1 MSNSVRT
8 IVVFESRP
16 RWEPELQRQF
26 RNESVRVRGCRT
38 LGELSAFSFPPVAD
52 VLVLDLPDDLAECLQ
67 WLSKLVTSPRVP
79 SVIALCP
86 SDVRD
91 LEWTLREVGVREVVF
106 GDLSGAEL
114 ARNCRRLMPSSE

>member
-38 LGELSAFSFPPVAD
+38 FSELSSFAFPPIAE
-52 VLVLDLPDDLAECLQ
+52 VLVIDLPEDLTECLQ
-67 WLSKLVTSPRVP
+67 WLSKLVAPPKAP
-79 SVIALCP
+79 SVIVMCSSEAA
-86 SDVRD
+86 D
-91 LEWTLREVGVREVVF
+91 LEWTLRDVGVREVLS
-106 GDLSGAEL
+106 GDLSGEQL
-114 ARNCRRLMPSSE
+114 ARTCRRLISNSE